1 VLADQPIVPLGAAV
15 ALVAAIVATVLVDE
29 TDVRVGL
36 FGLVGT
42 LVGALA
48 TFEGT
53 QRKSRQ
59 DRLARKRSAGRLL
72 QEDLLFARTRC
83 HNALNNKRFWAPRLD
98 LRLDGW
104 ERYRETVSEELA
116 DTAEWQDVARAFEA
130 MRAVQSKCNGLR
142 SSFGDRPGLGRL
154 SGDVIA
160 EYLKRSDAAVDALRR
175 LSGDRPTDETA
186 VPDDGA

>member
-1 VLADQPIVPLGAAV
+1 MLADQPIVPLGAAV

-59 DRLARKRSAGRLL
+59 DRLARKRG
-72 QEDLLFARTRC
+72 
-83 HNALNNKRFWAPRLD
+83 
-98 LRLDGW
+98 
-104 ERYRETVSEELA
+104 
-116 DTAEWQDVARAFEA
+116 
-130 MRAVQSKCNGLR
+130 
-142 SSFGDRPGLGRL
+142 
-154 SGDVIA
+154 
-160 EYLKRSDAAVDALRR
+160 
-175 LSGDRPTDETA
+175 
-186 VPDDGA
+186 VPPFRWTG